1 MPPRG
6 GEAVA
11 AGAVWLSDDAGF
23 MGRSQGV
30 GQVES
35 VRKNKNPSGPLGH
48 GGFGERRYV
57 ALAYTRRSRVLLQ
70 HFTAT
75 TVTRSAALSTSNAK
89 QQRQPA
95 TPIGGGER
103 HGLRSRP

>member
-1 MPPRG
+1 M
-6 GEAVA
+6 
-11 AGAVWLSDDAGF
+11 
-23 MGRSQGV
+23 
-30 GQVES
+30 ES
-35 VRKNKNPSGPLGH
+35 VRKNKKPSGPLGH

-70 HFTAT
+70 DFTAI
-75 TVTRSAALSTSNAK
+75 TVTRSVAMSTSSVN

-95 TPIGGGER
+95 VVSGGGER